1 MEFKWKGQ
9 FSAIIKGF
17 GNEVWYLIRKW
28 SLLPNDSSKW
38 FELAIIIIK
47 RGTFHNELIAE
58 NSDII
63 VFGLLRVKAGLTS
76 FIFEKFKIEHS
87 IPGTSNLKVPEVQ
100 TPWVCE

>member
-17 GNEVWYLIRKW
+17 GNEVLYLIRKW

-47 RGTFHNELIAE
+47 RGTFHNELITE
-58 NSDII
+58 KSDII
-63 VFGLLRVKAGLTS
+63 VLGLHRVNAGLQVLDL
-76 FIFEKFKIEHS
+76 KNFK
-87 IPGTSNLKVPEVQ
+87 
-100 TPWVCE
+100 